1 LLSNI
6 SLLLPHKRASQEKL
20 HKQSTQKA
28 ACVRQ
33 AKSPAVTRLGQ
44 AFAQTILPQIQP
56 RNKPTAAATSGAYYN
71 ISSSMWI
78 PELERDEGSTA
89 TNKAKA

>member
-6 SLLLPHKRASQEKL
+6 SLLLPHKRASQEEL

-33 AKSPAVTRLGQ
+33 AKSPPVTLLGQ
-44 AFAQTILPQIQP
+44 AFAHTILPQIQP
-56 RNKPTAAATSGAYYN
+56 RNKPTTAATSGAYYN

-78 PELERDEGSTA
+78 PELESDEESTA
-89 TNKAKA
+89 TKQSK

>member
-1 LLSNI
+1 
-6 SLLLPHKRASQEKL
+6 
-20 HKQSTQKA
+20 
-28 ACVRQ
+28 
-33 AKSPAVTRLGQ
+33 VTRLGQ